1 MSDTPRAAGF
11 AFFAAACTA
20 VAAHAQPARPAAAA
34 DTGVVPGVEVLLR
47 DSLHLLRGKRVGLI
61 TNPTGR
67 DRAGTSTADL
77 LARAPGVRLTA
88 LFGPEHGIRGTAA
101 AGAHVASSVDSAT
114 GVPIYSLYGATRAP
128 TRAMLRDVDV
138 LVYDI
143 QDVGARVYT
152 YEWTMAL
159 AAAAADSA
167 GVPFVVLD
175 RPDPVRA
182 DRVEGGVLDP
192 RFASFVGQYPVAMRY
207 GLTPGELLRYL
218 AGTGRVPV
226 SHLTVV
232 PMRGYRRAMWYAD
245 TRLPR
250 VNPSPNLRSTDAEL
264 LYTGTV
270 LFEGTNVSEGRGTDE
285 PFALVGA
292 PWLADAP
299 ALAAALNAR
308 AAHDSTLGG
317 VRFEAVTRAVAPGT
331 EKFGG
336 QTVPMLRVV
345 VTDRDRVRPD
355 AVGLWLL
362 RAVYAGHPREFV
374 WRVGHAD
381 RLAGSDRL
389 RRAIEAGDDA
399 VAALL
404 ARYAVEARAF
414 EREAKKFWMYGDGV
428 AFPTPPSSN
437 SP

>member
-1 MSDTPRAAGF
+1 MWDSP
-11 AFFAAACTA
+11 
-20 VAAHAQPARPAAAA
+20 PAAPVVVA
-34 DTGVVPGVEVLLR
+34 DTSVDSTRAVVVPGVEVLLG
-47 DSLHLLRGKRVGLI
+47 DSVRVVRGKRVGLI

-114 GVPIYSLYGATRAP
+114 GVPVYSLYGATRAP

-152 YEWTMAL
+152 YVWTMAL

-167 GVPFVVLD
+167 GIPFVVLD

-192 RFASFVGQYPVAMRY
+192 RYASFVGQYPVAMRY
-207 GLTPGELLRYL
+207 GLTPGELMRYL

-226 SHLTVV
+226 RRLTVV
-232 PMRGYRRAMWYAD
+232 PMRGYRRSLWYAD
-245 TRLPR
+245 AGLPR
-250 VNPSPNLRSTDAEL
+250 VNPSPNLRGGDAEL
-264 LYTGTV
+264 VYTGTV
-270 LFEGTNVSEGRGTDE
+270 LFEGTNVSEGRGTDA
-285 PFALVGA
+285 PFLLVGA

-299 ALAAALNAR
+299 AVAAALDAR
-308 AAHDSTLGG
+308 ARRDAATGGPLGG
-317 VRFEAVTRAVAPGT
+317 VRFEAAARAVAPGT
-331 EKFGG
+331 EKYGG
-336 QTVPMLRVV
+336 LTIPVVRVV
-345 VTDRDRVRPD
+345 VVDRDRVRPD

-362 RAVYAGHPREFV
+362 RAVYAAHPREFA
-374 WRVGHAD
+374 WRAAQED
-381 RLAGSDRL
+381 RLAGSDRV
-389 RRAIEAGDDA
+389 RAAVEAGDDA

-404 ARYAVEARAF
+404 EQYRVEAAAF
-414 EREAKKFWMYGDGV
+414 EAEAKRYWLYR
-428 AFPTPPSSN
+428 
-437 SP
+437 

>member
-1 MSDTPRAAGF
+1 MWDSPPA
-11 AFFAAACTA
+11 A
-20 VAAHAQPARPAAAA
+20 VAVDTIPADSAA
-34 DTGVVPGVEVLLR
+34 VLPGVEVLLR
-47 DSLHLLRGKRVGLI
+47 DSLGVVRGRRVGLI

-77 LARAPGVRLTA
+77 LAHAPGVRLVA

-101 AGAHVASSVDSAT
+101 AGAHVASSIDSVT
-114 GVPIYSLYGATRAP
+114 GVPVYSLYGATRAP
-128 TRAMLRDVDV
+128 TRQMLSGVDV

-152 YEWTMAL
+152 YPWTMAL

-167 GVPFVVLD
+167 GIPFVVLD

-218 AGTGRVPV
+218 AGTGRVRV
-226 SHLTVV
+226 ARLTIV
-232 PMRGYRRAMWYAD
+232 PMRGYRRAMWYAS

-270 LFEGTNVSEGRGTDE
+270 LFEGTNLSEGRGTDE

-292 PWLADAP
+292 PWLDDAP
-299 ALAAALNAR
+299 TLAAALEAR
-308 AAHDSTLGG
+308 AARDPALGG
-317 VRFEAVTRAVAPGT
+317 VRFEATTRAIAAGT

-336 QTVPMLRVV
+336 QTIPMLRVV
-345 VTDRDRVRPD
+345 VTDRDRVHPD

-362 RAVYAGHPREFV
+362 RAIYAAHPRDFA
-374 WRVGHAD
+374 WRTEHAD
-381 RLAGSDRL
+381 RLAGSDRM
-389 RRAIEAGDDA
+389 RRAVESGDDA
-399 VAALL
+399 VASLL
-404 ARYAVEARAF
+404 ARYADEARAF
-414 EREAKKFWMYGDGV
+414 ARDSER
-428 AFPTPPSSN
+428 
-437 SP
+437 

>member
-1 MSDTPRAAGF
+1 MWDSP
-11 AFFAAACTA
+11 
-20 VAAHAQPARPAAAA
+20 PAAIAVDTAPSAA
-34 DTGVVPGVEVLLR
+34 RADSAGVLPGVEVLLR
-47 DSLHLLRGKRVGLI
+47 DSLGLLRGKRVGLI

-77 LARAPGVRLTA
+77 LARAPGVHLAA

-114 GVPIYSLYGATRAP
+114 GVPVYSLYGATRAP
-128 TRAMLRDVDV
+128 TREMLANVDV

-167 GVPFVVLD
+167 GIPFVVLD

-218 AGTGRVPV
+218 AGTGAVRVRR
-226 SHLTVV
+226 LTVV
-232 PMRGYRRAMWYAD
+232 PMRGYGRAMWYAS

-250 VNPSPNLRSTDAEL
+250 VNPSPNLRSADAEL

-292 PWLADAP
+292 PWLIDAP
-299 ALAAALNAR
+299 ALAQALTAR
-308 AAHDSTLGG
+308 AARDPALSG
-317 VRFEAVTRAVAPGT
+317 VRFEAVARAVAAGT

-336 QTVPMLRVV
+336 QTIPMLRVV

-355 AVGLWLL
+355 AVGLWML
-362 RAVYAGHPREFV
+362 RAIYAAHPREFA
-374 WRVGHAD
+374 WRTAHAD
-381 RLAGSDRL
+381 RLAGSDRM
-389 RRAIEAGDDA
+389 RRAVEEGDGA

-404 ARYAVEARAF
+404 GRYEEEARAF
-414 EREAKKFWMYGDGV
+414 ERGTEKYRIY
-428 AFPTPPSSN
+428 
-437 SP
+437 